1 MTMTI
6 LAYGKVNS
14 LVAIFR
20 ASLTKRARPDLQL
33 GDKRRGS
40 QTWPGQTRQP
50 KTESES
56 EPEPGPEQ
64 EPQTCAADS
73 QRALSHSTCWQ
84 LTHVTQALTLTQT
97 GHDNDNDEAEDV
109 DSPPLH
115 CCSCRCHC
123 HCHCP
128 CPASAIGLGMQ
139 K

>member
-33 GDKRRGS
+33 ADKRRGS
-40 QTWPGQTRQP
+40 QTRQP
-50 KTESES
+50 KTESEP

-73 QRALSHSTCWQ
+73 HRERLVIPLVGS
-84 LTHVTQALTLTQT
+84 
-97 GHDNDNDEAEDV
+97 
-109 DSPPLH
+109 SPT
-115 CCSCRCHC
+115 
-123 HCHCP
+123 
-128 CPASAIGLGMQ
+128 
-139 K
+139 